1 MSSVESPVSLQ
12 DNEKN
17 AADPS
22 AGLEPRGT
30 QSIDKFL
37 VKLEPLELATAYSRP
52 QKWWTLIVV
61 CSSALCVT
69 CASSMVSCTTSA
81 SYNTIQP
88 PCWFQ
93 ATSTLPHIEK
103 EFHVGTEVAILS
115 ISLFIMGL
123 GIGPLIAGG
132 MSEFVG
138 RNIIY
143 RLSFIAFFILN
154 FPVAFAN
161 NIGQFIIHLPEVM
174 PGINITSNFAAVHL
188 TFRFISGFGGAAFLS
203 LGGGSIADL
212 FMGPKVAT

>member
-1 MSSVESPVSLQ
+1 
-12 DNEKN
+12 
-17 AADPS
+17 
-22 AGLEPRGT
+22 
-30 QSIDKFL
+30 
-37 VKLEPLELATAYSRP
+37 
-52 QKWWTLIVV
+52 
-61 CSSALCVT
+61 
-69 CASSMVSCTTSA
+69 
-81 SYNTIQP
+81 
-88 PCWFQ
+88 
-93 ATSTLPHIEK
+93 
-103 EFHVGTEVAILS
+103 
-115 ISLFIMGL
+115 MGL